1 MKLSGFALALLAAG
15 VAAAAD
21 APPSAADLV
30 VKARAEAVRDQ
41 RAVWVIFHAS
51 W

>member
-1 MKLSGFALALLAAG
+1 MKFWFAMLAAG
-15 VAAAAD
+15 VVLAHAAD
-21 APPSAADLV
+21 TPPSAADLL
-30 VKARAEAVRDQ
+30 VKARAEATRDQ

>member
-1 MKLSGFALALLAAG
+1 MKFWVALVAAG
-15 VAAAAD
+15 LAVAHAAD
-21 APPSAADLV
+21 APPSATALL
-30 VKARAEAVRDQ
+30 VKARAEATRDQ